1 MTIFISESRAHMIPF
16 NDLVVASVV
25 AYPKKNGTWV
35 ILKSRYLKQPK
46 CPVTFKTLIKHI
58 EAAL

>member
-1 MTIFISESRAHMIPF
+1 MILFTSESRSHAIPF
-16 NDLVVASVV
+16 DDLAHASVV

-35 ILKSRYLKQPK
+35 VLKSRYLKQPK
-46 CPVTFKTLIKHI
+46 RPVTYKTLIKHI